1 MLSAIQ
7 NLREVAL
14 LCHEGRP
21 LGDQL
26 ASWLAECLDAFLSH
40 QTGTIDEALG
50 LRGARGGVPWW
61 REEAIRVRD
70 RLLREFAGRYFAG
83 LAVSARARRI
93 RLLAMRYAATAWR
106 FDRER
111 SAMPACY
118 EGTQN
123 AWLWRLFRAGAPMPV
138 SERHLRTILGGA
150 GAAAS
155 RAPAPSTAGA

>member
-26 ASWLAECLDAFLSH
+26 AAWLAECLDSFLSH

-61 REEAIRVRD
+61 REEAIRLRD
-70 RLLREFAGRYFAG
+70 RLLREFAGQHFAS
-83 LAVSARARRI
+83 LAVSVRARRI
-93 RLLAMRYAATAWR
+93 RLLALRYAATAWR

-111 SAMPACY
+111 HAMPERY

-123 AWLWRLFRAGAPMPV
+123 AWLWRLFRSGAPMPV
-138 SERHLRTILGGA
+138 SERHLRTILGGTSLTPSRPVA
-150 GAAAS
+150 RAS
-155 RAPAPSTAGA
+155 ARP